1 MESIRII
8 CSKCGYE
15 QKENANFC
23 PKCGAY
29 LKEEIPGTQAN
40 YLALIIVY
48 FIIRAIFAGLYTFTE
63 LFDNTLE
70 SLIVVEVIDI
80 ILALLF
86 ASFNIRGLL
95 PLYKTGILRLKTAL
109 LLIALSLAFALAI
122 YHLVSLINQ
131 WFFEVD
137 YSYVLILK
145 QYDVPVYIVLVFT
158 ALLAP
163 VFEEL
168 ACRGFLFNYLLRLTT
183 AKNTIVITGFLFAI
197 IHISFFSML
206 WIFPFGIFL
215 GYLRN
220 KYNTLWYPM
229 LIHFVHNTVVT
240 ILEYYEISFI

>member
-1 MESIRII
+1 M
-8 CSKCGYE
+8 
-15 QKENANFC
+15 
-23 PKCGAY
+23 
-29 LKEEIPGTQAN
+29 
-40 YLALIIVY
+40 
-48 FIIRAIFAGLYTFTE
+48 
-63 LFDNTLE
+63 
-70 SLIVVEVIDI
+70 IDI